1 MTGGASP
8 VRSAPKRRGGL
19 DCQPALARF
28 IACGM
33 SDADKKARLA
43 EALRAN
49 LRKRKAQSR
58 EQVSREQDSQTG
70 AHLPSSHD
78 RSSPSS

>member
-8 VRSAPKRRGGL
+8 VRSAPKRRARV
-19 DCQPALARF
+19 DCQPGARRF
-28 IACGM
+28 IARTM
-33 SDADKKARLA
+33 SDTDKKARLA

-49 LRKRKAQSR
+49 LRKRKAQAR
-58 EQVSREQDSQTG
+58 EQNDQSAEDQTG